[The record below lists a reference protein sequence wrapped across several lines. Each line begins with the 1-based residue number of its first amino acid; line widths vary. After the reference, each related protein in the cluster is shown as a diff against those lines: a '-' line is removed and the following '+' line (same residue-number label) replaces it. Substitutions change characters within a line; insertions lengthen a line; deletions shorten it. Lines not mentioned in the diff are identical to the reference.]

1 MNVRARLIAGFVGV
15 SIFVLLLFGF
25 VAHRAALDLELK
37 KELGLAHEN
46 AVTLAN
52 SLAASAADGASLARV
67 VSQMGG
73 EDRAVILV
81 SADGDIFTS
90 AQTSTGA
97 GLSDTSRL
105 LGLLSEKDNRGVI
118 ALVGEEYIWAYVP
131 LKGMD
136 QTLLLLSRHRDTFA
150 SQSRAL
156 GIRLFV
162 TAFIIIWLA
171 VWIAL
176 MLSSRIVRVINQ
188 QNAALLHQALYDDLT
203 DLPNRRHLF
212 EFLADRIHEAPLQSF
227 GVFVLDFDGF
237 KEVNDTLGHR
247 VGDELLR
254 QSAERLRRAM
264 PDVAFMARL
273 GGDEFAVVVEDVAQ
287 MSLASRV
294 IHGALGEPLT
304 LQNMDITLE
313 CSSGAALYPTHANN
327 AETLVQ
333 HAEVAMYHAKSSHQQ
348 CQLYDAGFDPHSL
361 RRLALLGDL
370 RYAVERNQMRLMYQ
384 PKVDLSTM
392 QTTSVEALIRWHH
405 PEFGMVPPDEFIH
418 LAEQGDFIVE
428 MTNWVL
434 EEAISRC
441 RQWHDQGYPIGVAVN
456 LSVRNLHNERL
467 PQYIASTLVK
477 HGLSADFLKLEI
489 TESTLM
495 ADPQRALDTMR
506 QLASQRLTLSID
518 DFGTGY
524 SSLSY
529 LKKLPVTELKIDKS
543 FVMEMM
549 NDESDRVIVHSTINL
564 AHNLGCTVVAE
575 GIEDEQ
581 TLHTLCALGCDI
593 GQGYFISRPLTP
605 EALLAWF
612 GSSRWPVKGA
622 AAA

>member
-15 SIFVLLLFGF
+15 AIFVLLLFGF
-25 VAHRAALDLELK
+25 VAHRAALDLELN
-37 KELGLAHEN
+37 KELRLAHES
-46 AVTLAN
+46 AMTHAS
-52 SLAASAADGASLARV
+52 SLAASAAEGASLARV

-73 EDRAVILV
+73 EDRAVMLI
-81 SADGDIFTS
+81 SAYGDILTS
-90 AQTSTGA
+90 AQTSTGS
-97 GLSDTSRL
+97 GLSDTITL
-105 LGLLSEKDNRGVI
+105 LGLLSEKDDRGVI
-118 ALVGEEYIWAYVP
+118 SLAGQEYIWAYVP
-131 LKGMD
+131 LKGLD
-136 QTLLLLSRHRDTFA
+136 QTLLLVSRHRDSFA

-162 TAFIIIWLA
+162 TAFIIVWIA

-176 MLSSRIVRVINQ
+176 ILSSRVLTVINE

-203 DLPNRRHLF
+203 ELPNRRHLF
-212 EFLADRIHEAPLQSF
+212 EHLAARIQDTPLQSF

-254 QSAERLRRAM
+254 QSADRLRRAL
-264 PDVAFMARL
+264 PDIGFIARL
-273 GGDEFAVVVEDVAQ
+273 GGDEFAVVVDDVAQ
-287 MSLASRV
+287 MTLATGV
-294 IHGALGEPLT
+294 IHGALGTPLT

-313 CSSGAALYPTHANN
+313 CSSGAATYPKHANN

-333 HAEVAMYHAKSSHQQ
+333 HAEVAMYHAKSSHKQ
-348 CQLYDAGFDPHSL
+348 CQLYDADFDPHSL

-370 RYAVERNQMRLMYQ
+370 RYAVERNQMRLVYQ

-434 EEAISRC
+434 EEAINHC
-441 RQWHDQGYPIGVAVN
+441 KQWHARGYPIGVAVN

-467 PQYIASTLVK
+467 PQYIVNTLAK
-477 HGLSADFLKLEI
+477 HGLPAEFLKLEI

-495 ADPQRALDTMR
+495 ADPQRALDTMN
-506 QLASQRLTLSID
+506 QLAAQRLTLSID

-549 NDESDRVIVHSTINL
+549 TDDSDRVIVHSTINL

-581 TLHTLCALGCDI
+581 TMLTLWEQGCDV

-612 GSSRWPVKGA
+612 ATSRWPVKGA